1 LGRARSAMRG
11 RGFAAFAAAMATTFA
26 LAGAPA
32 RAIEPAV
39 CSGCKPPLVYG
50 NGPVLPMNN
59 GGLTVTPIYWE
70 PGGKYKFPAGYE
82 NIINTFIVNVAAAS
96 GSTTNAFSVSTEYYQ
111 DIGGARTSVTY
122 AIHAGTP
129 IVDTDAFPSNGCK
142 PASGHTGCFTD
153 AQLQTELKHVLSSK
167 SLPSD
172 LAHFYPVFFPAGV
185 ESQDSDGSTSVG
197 SFCAYH
203 GAFGSG
209 ANQTVYANMP
219 VEASCATGQA
229 PNGNAD
235 ADGEVSTLSHE
246 LIEAITDPEGSDGA
260 WLDKAGNEIGDMCAW
275 TFGQPL
281 GSTDSSNPGRTEYN
295 QVINGGKYYLQ
306 QEFSN
311 VAFAKFGIDHG
322 CIKSEGLATQPPT
335 GSSGAST
342 SSGNSGSA
350 SSHAGHNSA
359 STLITVINDVT
370 PTTLPAD
377 GSSTAEVSLGVADQ
391 AGNSVANDPVHFI
404 VGVES
409 GTGQC
414 GTLNTSDKST
424 NSDGNADITYTAS
437 TSNVACWVIATE
449 ARTGHAAV
457 ATIYQGTTQKQ
468 SPTFNASYPTAF
480 HAGGSTDFTVK
491 ATNPTSKPLVST
503 RATFIIFP
511 GDGATKNV
519 NANQVQLSYS
529 TTGPNGTFT
538 PVALSGSTITDGAI
552 QGHVGPLRGVTLA
565 PDSTTTYTFDVA
577 LASTVP
583 VVKRKPLMAFE
594 TYLEQI
600 NTADGTGTTLG
611 DTYAHEIVVPSVIS
625 PSTSVNV
632 WAAIAA
638 ALGLAIG
645 GLLIWRTAKDPP
657 KQTPPQPA

>member
-1 LGRARSAMRG
+1 M
-11 RGFAAFAAAMATTFA
+11 
-26 LAGAPA
+26 A
-32 RAIEPAV
+32 RAIEPTI

-50 NGPVLPMNN
+50 NGPVLPMNS

-70 PGGKYKFPAGYE
+70 PSGGKYTFGAGYE
-82 NIINTFIVNVAAAS
+82 SIINAFIANVAAAS
-96 GSTTNAFSVSTEYYQ
+96 GSTNNAFSVSTEYYQ
-111 DIGGARTSVTY
+111 DIGGAKTSVTY

-129 IVDTDAFPSNGCK
+129 IVDTDAFPSDGCK
-142 PASGHTGCFTD
+142 PAPGHTGCFTD
-153 AQLQTELKHVLSSK
+153 GQLQTELTHVLSSK

-172 LAHFYPVFFPAGV
+172 LAHFYAVFFPAGI
-185 ESQDSDGSTSVG
+185 ETQDTPGSNSVG

-219 VEASCATGQA
+219 LEASCATGQA

-260 WLDKAGNEIGDMCAW
+260 WLDTAGNEIGDMCAW
-275 TFGQPL
+275 TFGPPL

-322 CIKSEGLATQPPT
+322 CIKSESLATQPPA
-335 GSSGAST
+335 GSSGSSAN
-342 SSGNSGSA
+342 SGNSGSA
-350 SSHAGHNSA
+350 NSHASHG
-359 STLITVINDVT
+359 STSTVITVVNDVT

-377 GSSTAEVSLGVADQ
+377 GSSTAEVSLGVATTQNYNVVD
-391 AGNSVANDPVHFI
+391 DPVHFI

-414 GTLNTSDKST
+414 GTLNTSDKAT
-424 NSDGNADITYTAS
+424 NDLGNADVTYTAS
-437 TSNVACWVIATE
+437 TSNVACWVIGTE

-468 SPTFNASYPTAF
+468 SPTFNASYPKTLL
-480 HAGGSTDFTVK
+480 AGGSTDFTVK
-491 ATNPTSKPLVST
+491 ATNPTSKAIVST
-503 RATFIIFP
+503 RPHFVIFP

-519 NANQVQLSYS
+519 KANQVQLSYS

-552 QGHVGPLRGVTLA
+552 QGYVGPLRGVTLA
-565 PDSTTTYTFDVA
+565 PDSTTTYTFNVA

-583 VVKRKPLMAFE
+583 VVRRKPLMAFE

-611 DTYAHEIVVPSVIS
+611 DTYEYGVVVPSVIS
-625 PSTSVNV
+625 SSTSVNV
-632 WAAIAA
+632 WVAIAA

-645 GLLIWRTAKDPP
+645 GLLIWRTAKRPP
-657 KQTPPQPA
+657 DQPPPQPASP